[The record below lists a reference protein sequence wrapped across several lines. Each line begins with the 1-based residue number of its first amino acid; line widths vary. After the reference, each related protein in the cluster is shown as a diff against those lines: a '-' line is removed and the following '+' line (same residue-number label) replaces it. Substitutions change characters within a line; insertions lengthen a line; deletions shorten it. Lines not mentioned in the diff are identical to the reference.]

1 MVRCLV
7 LLLASTLC
15 ACSDRAYVGSD
26 LFWFSE
32 SEGADSAEWSADAGG
47 GAFEGFAGSS
57 VELSAERAHR
67 GNQAFHFVTPAAG
80 EDSGAILYRNIA
92 VPSEGYYSAWFLVP
106 ALYVTRS
113 YFVIMK
119 FHSRDPDDPEL
130 YDKGIDIR
138 LRDLNS
144 GEFMLHLV
152 HHHPDFLQSPLPLP
166 PPIVTPDRWF
176 HVEAF
181 LRAAPDG
188 TGMIKLWLDG
198 RLIYDLPER
207 PTVDRDV
214 AYFSVC
220 SMSKDAEPPSVE
232 LYVDDIA
239 VSRTR
244 VTETG
249 ILTE

>member
-26 LFWFSE
+26 LFWFSDG
-32 SEGADSAEWSADAGG
+32 EGQDTAEWSADAIGG
-47 GAFEGFAGSS
+47 EFAGFAGSS
-57 VELSAERAHR
+57 VELSAERAYR
-67 GNQAFHFVTPAAG
+67 GSQSLHFVTPAVG
-80 EDSGAILYRNIA
+80 EDSGASLYRSIV
-92 VPSEGYYSAWFLVP
+92 VPSEAYYSAWFLVP

-119 FHSRDPDDPEL
+119 FHSLDPSDREL
-130 YDKGIDIR
+130 YDSGIDIR
-138 LRDLNS
+138 LRDLGNS
-144 GEFMLHLV
+144 EFMLYLL

-166 PPIVTPDRWF
+166 PPIVLPERWF

-181 LRAAPDG
+181 FRAAADG

-198 RLIYDLPER
+198 RLIYDLRER
-207 PTVDRDV
+207 PTVNFDV

-220 SMSKDAEPPSVE
+220 SMAKDVEPTSVE
-232 LYVDDIA
+232 LYVDDVA

-244 VTETG
+244 VTEKG
-249 ILTE
+249 ILAE